1 MKKKLLIIVTIIFS
15 ILVIG
20 ILTYKKEVKYDKFTT
35 VQIENNPFD
44 FGTITENDT
53 IKHSFKIT
61 NTSKTL
67 FVIEQVVPSCTCT
80 VSKTDKKVCNI
91 NETANIVV
99 SFKPKPQQKGKV
111 KTVVF
116 VQCNA
121 EKGVIKLELT
131 GNIK

>member
-99 SFKPKPQQKGKV
+99 SFKPKP
-111 KTVVF
+111 
-116 VQCNA
+116 
-121 EKGVIKLELT
+121 
-131 GNIK
+131 

>member
-1 MKKKLLIIVTIIFS
+1 MKKKLLIIGAILLS
-15 ILVIG
+15 ISLLG
-20 ILTYKKEVKYDKFTT
+20 ILTYKKEAKFDKFTT

-44 FGTITENDT
+44 FGTITESDT
-53 IKHSFKIT
+53 IKHTFKIT

-67 FVIEQVVPSCTCT
+67 FVIEQVLPSCTCT

>member
-1 MKKKLLIIVTIIFS
+1 MKKKLLIIGAIIFS
-15 ILVIG
+15 ILLIG

-44 FGTITENDT
+44 FGTIIENDT
-53 IKHSFKIT
+53 IKHIFKIT

-80 VSKTDKKVCNI
+80 VSKTAKKVCSI

-99 SFKPKPQQKGKV
+99 SFTPKPKQKGKV
-111 KTVVF
+111 KTVIF

>member
-91 NETANIVV
+91 NETANILV